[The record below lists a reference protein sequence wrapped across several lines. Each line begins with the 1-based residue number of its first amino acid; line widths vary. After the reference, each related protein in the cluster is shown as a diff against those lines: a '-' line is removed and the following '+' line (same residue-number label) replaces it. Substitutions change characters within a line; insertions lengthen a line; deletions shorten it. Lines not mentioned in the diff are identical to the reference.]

1 VADKPP
7 EETGRMEDVLEQTP
21 EMHFEP
27 PPEVALE
34 APDASSGKSIT
45 ALAAR
50 LGLVVER
57 LRQQEATVTR
67 IAPAVERIDASLAD
81 LSRRS
86 AHTLEEL
93 SADLARVGSVLETT
107 RTEAEARFGAIES
120 RLDELDGRI
129 TQALRDI
136 REQVA
141 GNLDSFDLKLGDRL
155 AEARQEATDHLATF
169 EERVA
174 GLVKQFAGEAIPEHM
189 ANTVTDLSARFAH
202 AEETLAATKASV
214 EFLRS
219 ELGGLTLLIKK
230 LTPGAADPT
239 AR

>member
-1 VADKPP
+1 
-7 EETGRMEDVLEQTP
+7 MEDVLEQTP

-27 PPEVALE
+27 PPDVPLGAPE
-34 APDASSGKSIT
+34 ATSSKSVT

-50 LGLVVER
+50 LGLVVDR
-57 LRQQEATVTR
+57 LRQQESTVAR

-81 LSRRS
+81 LSRRT
-86 AHTLEEL
+86 AHSLEEL
-93 SADLARVGSVLETT
+93 SAELARVGSVLETT
-107 RTEAEARFGAIES
+107 RSEADARFVAIET
-120 RLDELDGRI
+120 RLDELDARI
-129 TQALRDI
+129 SQSLRDM

-141 GNLDSFDLKLGDRL
+141 GNLDGFEIRLGDRL
-155 AEARQEATDHLATF
+155 VEARQETTEHLATF

-219 ELGGLTLLIKK
+219 ELGGLMLLIKK
-230 LTPGAADPT
+230 LTPGVADPT
-239 AR
+239 SR

>member
-27 PPEVALE
+27 PPDVALE
-34 APDASSGKSIT
+34 APDASSSKSIT

-57 LRQQEATVTR
+57 LRQQESTVSR
-67 IAPAVERIDASLAD
+67 IAPAVERIDSSLAD
-81 LSRRS
+81 LSRRTAGS
-86 AHTLEEL
+86 LEEL
-93 SADLARVGSVLETT
+93 SAELARVGSMLETT
-107 RTEAEARFGAIES
+107 RAESDARFVAIEA

-129 TQALRDI
+129 SQALRDM

-141 GNLDSFDLKLGDRL
+141 GSLDGFEFRLGERL

-219 ELGGLTLLIKK
+219 ELGGLTMLIKK
-230 LTPGAADPT
+230 LTPGTADPMS
-239 AR
+239 R